1 MRTIL
6 IVMALALGGCAAQH
20 ASIYTRTDGG
30 PVDPAK
36 EQAVFAQC
44 KGEVVTTPVPV
55 GNGSPVSNMIGTFTG
70 PQKEATVLD
79 ACMAR
84 NGYIQAQQ

>member
-1 MRTIL
+1 MRAIL
-6 IVMALALGGCAAQH
+6 IATAIALGGCAAQRSN
-20 ASIYTRTDGG
+20 ASYTRTDGG

-36 EQAVFAQC
+36 EQATLAQC
-44 KGEVVTTPVPV
+44 KGEGVSGTGLTDGTVY
-55 GNGSPVSNMIGTFTG
+55 GSVA
-70 PQKEATVLD
+70 QAHKEKTLVE

>member
-1 MRTIL
+1 MRAFL
-6 IVMALALGGCAAQH
+6 IAMALVLGGCAAQRSS
-20 ASIYTRTDGG
+20 ASCTRTDGA

-36 EQAVFAQC
+36 EQATLAQC
-44 KGEVVTTPVPV
+44 KGE
-55 GNGSPVSNMIGTFTG
+55 GVSGAGLTDGTVYG
-70 PQKEATVLD
+70 AAAQARKEATIID